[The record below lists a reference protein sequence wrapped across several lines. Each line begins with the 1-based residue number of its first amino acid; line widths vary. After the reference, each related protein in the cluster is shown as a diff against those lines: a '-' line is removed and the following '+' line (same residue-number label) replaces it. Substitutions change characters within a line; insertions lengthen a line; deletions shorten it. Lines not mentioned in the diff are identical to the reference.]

1 MVTLSMEMNN
11 EYAIYDFLHWHV
23 YIEFGVECVRRACD
37 VGAAFCVTRGG
48 VVAKIGTLPL
58 LTARPTFL
66 KR

>member
-48 VVAKIGTLPL
+48 
-58 LTARPTFL
+58 
-66 KR
+66 